1 MNNIIAFRQ
10 ECFDQINALLKNKA
24 LILLWGKSGSGK
36 SVLLQ
41 RLALYHNEDFT
52 NEIFTD
58 EKDFHHFIQDKK
70 RKIIIL
76 DEVGMYSPNVLEL
89 IRIYS
94 DEMSFVLSSH
104 KKINLFE
111 EEYFKSRFSAIFW
124 LQKPDINELSNY
136 IKMKFNQDFP
146 QKSLKFLMK
155 IYQGNLRYLDK
166 ILQSFCELNTYLNN
180 KKKSRLYFKTKRIRA
195 GIFKMNI
202 EERVREL
209 EDKYKRYL
217 LKKYFKFLFIFAILI
232 ACMLISFFMVQ
243 DFYKQKALALEAL
256 EYKKTLNWQIT
267 QAQIANEKNKILQER
282 LSKDESKDELEEE
295 LKTQIDIY
303 SKILNISDLKRSF
316 YQNPSYQKAMN
327 LATQYYENKDYEKS
341 IFWSLKANDI
351 DRKNS
356 DSWVLFAKAKQALGK
371 DEEAKQALDT
381 YVSYYGLIEFD
392 KEIDD

>member
-136 IKMKFNQDFP
+136 IKMK
-146 QKSLKFLMK
+146 

-180 KKKSRLYFKTKRIRA
+180 KKSQDYILRL
-195 GIFKMNI
+195 
-202 EERVREL
+202 
-209 EDKYKRYL
+209 
-217 LKKYFKFLFIFAILI
+217 
-232 ACMLISFFMVQ
+232 S
-243 DFYKQKALALEAL
+243 ALE
-256 EYKKTLNWQIT
+256 QGF
-267 QAQIANEKNKILQER
+267 
-282 LSKDESKDELEEE
+282 
-295 LKTQIDIY
+295 LK
-303 SKILNISDLKRSF
+303 
-316 YQNPSYQKAMN
+316 
-327 LATQYYENKDYEKS
+327 
-341 IFWSLKANDI
+341 
-351 DRKNS
+351 
-356 DSWVLFAKAKQALGK
+356 
-371 DEEAKQALDT
+371 
-381 YVSYYGLIEFD
+381 
-392 KEIDD
+392 